1 MTDGIDPRMITDS
14 SSDGEW
20 LLPLQQHK
28 VVMVLDLVESVR
40 LMAQDEAG
48 VVQRWQGFLRHV
60 NGTVLPAH
68 DGRLVKSL
76 GDGFLAEFNRADAA
90 VKAALVLQ
98 QYFQPSNA
106 HLHVDRQMHLRIG
119 INATHL
125 YVDSNDVYGHG
136 VNLAARVA
144 DLGNAGDIVI
154 TPSVKDE
161 LIEDLDA
168 TLEDMGE
175 SHLKHWPHPVR
186 TWLVRPPHGQWA
198 SPRLPQAH
206 LPNTETRPSIA
217 VIPFDSRAQS
227 HEELVIGDL
236 IADGVIA
243 QLSRSQHLRVI
254 SRLSTASFRSRTLQR
269 EDVLSSLDTAY
280 ILSGSY
286 VSIGDRVVVMAELS
300 RSADGEVLWA
310 DRLVNSVADLLAD
323 ESQLVSSLAEVCAHH
338 LLQAEVQRALT
349 QAIPTLDSNA
359 LLLGGITL
367 MHRSTKRDM
376 ERSRELLEAV
386 TDRHKRVAT
395 PWAWL
400 AKWQIMQVVQG
411 LTHDPAKAFQQ
422 AIELSSRALDLEP
435 QSSLALAVQGHAIC
449 HLGSNVDESHAL
461 LTQATNLNPNDAM
474 AWLYTSVWSQMWGD
488 AEDAVSAARNA
499 LHLSPLDPQRY
510 YFEMMLANAYL
521 AIGDFERSIEYCKS
535 SLTRNRFH
543 LPTVRALLFGQYEAG
558 HIEEARKTFQFLLQ
572 LQPDLTVSRYLA
584 SGSQSK
590 TRQHGARVLSALGLP
605 EH

>member
-1 MTDGIDPRMITDS
+1 MTDGNVPSNITGSGPED
-14 SSDGEW
+14 EW

-48 VVQRWQGFLRHV
+48 VVSRWQGFLRHV
-60 NGTVLPAH
+60 NADILPAH
-68 DGRLVKSL
+68 QGRLVKSL
-76 GDGFLAEFNRADAA
+76 GDGLLAEFDRCDAA
-90 VKAALVLQ
+90 VKAGLALQ
-98 QYFQPSNA
+98 QHFRPGNA
-106 HLHVDRQMHLRIG
+106 RLPADRHMHLRIG

-144 DLGNAGDIVI
+144 DLGSAGDIVI
-154 TPSVKDE
+154 TPSVKDQ
-161 LIEDLDA
+161 LVEDLDA

-186 TWLVRPPHGQWA
+186 TWLVRPPPGQWA
-198 SPRLPQAH
+198 APRLPQAQ
-206 LPNTETRPSIA
+206 LPETRATIA
-217 VIPFDSRAQS
+217 VIPFDCRAQS
-227 HEELVIGDL
+227 HEQLVIGDL

-254 SRLSTASFRSRTLQR
+254 SRLSTASFRGRTQSH
-269 EDVLSSLDTAY
+269 EHVHATLDAAY

-286 VSIGDRVVVMAELS
+286 VSVGDRVVVMAELS

-310 DRLVNSVADLLAD
+310 ERLANAVADLLAD
-323 ESQLVSSLAEVCAHH
+323 ESQLVCALAEACAHH

-349 QAIPTLDSNA
+349 QAIPRLDSNA

-376 ERSRELLEAV
+376 ERSRELLDAV
-386 TDRHKRVAT
+386 IDRHKRVAT

-411 LTHDPAKAFQQ
+411 LTLEPVKAFQQ
-422 AIELSSRALDLEP
+422 AIDMSNRALDLEP

-449 HLGSNVDESHAL
+449 HLGSNIDESQKL
-461 LTQATNLNPNDAM
+461 LAQATSLNPNDAM
-474 AWLYTSVWSQMWGD
+474 AWLYSSVWSHMWGR
-488 AEDAVSAARNA
+488 AEDSVSAAQNA
-499 LHLSPLDPQRY
+499 LALSPLDPQRY
-510 YFEMMLANAYL
+510 YFEMMLANSYL
-521 AIGDFERSIEYCKS
+521 AIGDLERSIAFCKS
-535 SLTRNRFH
+535 SLSRNRYH

-558 HIEEARKTFQFLLQ
+558 QIDDARKTLDLLLQ
-572 LQPDLTVSRYLA
+572 LQPDLTVSKYLA
-584 SGSQSK
+584 SGSRSK
-590 TRQHGARVLSALGLP
+590 TRQHGARVLAAMGLP
-605 EH
+605 DH